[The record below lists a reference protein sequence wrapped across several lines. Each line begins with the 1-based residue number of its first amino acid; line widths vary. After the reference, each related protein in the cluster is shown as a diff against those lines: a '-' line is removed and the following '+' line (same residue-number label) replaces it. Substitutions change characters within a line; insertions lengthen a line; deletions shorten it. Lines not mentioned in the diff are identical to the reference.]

1 MQSRELARLAAR
13 AAADKKAND
22 VVILDV
28 ANQTVVTDFFVICS
42 GNSRPQVQAIVENVE
57 EKLNEA
63 GVQPQHIEG
72 YERAQWVLLDYGSFV
87 VHVFMQRER
96 EFYNL
101 ERLWGD
107 AEVVEV

>member
-13 AAADKKAND
+13 AAADKKATD
-22 VVILDV
+22 VVVLDV

-57 EKLNEA
+57 EKLTEA
-63 GVQPQHIEG
+63 GVRPQHIEG

-107 AEVVEV
+107 AEIVDV